1 MEIKDKLTIVIPSK
15 NEEKYITNTILSI
28 VKQRNIKGVRIIIAD
43 AMSTDKTRAKI
54 ITLKHTYKDIVNIEM
69 IDGGTVSYA
78 RNKASE
84 MVTTKYILFIDSDA
98 ILKSDTLISDTMR
111 EMEENNLTLLTCKIS
126 SYGKDI
132 RTALSFMLFNIVNK
146 IISIKTPFAV
156 GMFFLTDR
164 DSFRI
169 FGGFDESLA
178 HSEDY
183 FLSKKYTP
191 SRFKISSHYV
201 GQDDRRFK
209 KMGYLGMIKLLIKG
223 YFNRNNKVFFQKS
236 VNYW

>member
-1 MEIKDKLTIVIPSK
+1 MNIKEKLTIVIPSK
-15 NEEKYITNTILSI
+15 NEENYITNTILSI
-28 VKQRNIKGVRIIIAD
+28 VNQRDIKGTRIIVAD
-43 AMSTDKTRAKI
+43 AMSTDKTRSKL
-54 ITLKHTYKDIVNIEM
+54 ITLKHTYKDIVTIEM

-84 MVTTKYILFIDSDA
+84 MVITKYILFIDSDA
-98 ILKSDTLISDTMR
+98 ILMSNTLISDTLK
-111 EMEENNLTLLTCKIS
+111 EMEDNSLSLLTCKIK

-132 RTALSFMLFNIVNK
+132 RTTLSFMLFNFVNK

-164 DSFRI
+164 DSFRLY
-169 FGGFDESLA
+169 GGFDESLA

-183 FLSKKYTP
+183 FLSKKYFP
-191 SRFKISSHYV
+191 QNFKISSHYV

-223 YFNRNNKVFFQKS
+223 YLNRGNKSFFQKS